1 MGKPGYVAVAFRTP
15 TGDWEFNGHALLL
28 HETIRT
34 FSLHLPESPP
44 DPARY
49 SYERLQLIET
59 TPYPELGVPLKGGH
73 VAFHVAFSV
82 ERGTLKLDLRTDKG
96 EFWANGE
103 YPFHIWG
110 SNKALQETS
119 LPCGLGRPEGR
130 R

>member
-1 MGKPGYVAVAFRTP
+1 MRFGFCLLTLTLLAGCSGERHSYLEFVCPVGKPGYVAVAFRTP

-59 TPYPELGVPLKGGH
+59 TPYPEVGVPLKGGH
-73 VAFHVAFSV
+73 VA
-82 ERGTLKLDLRTDKG
+82 LDG
-96 EFWANGE
+96 AGANHE
-103 YPFHIWG
+103 LA
-110 SNKALQETS
+110 ALPS
-119 LPCGLGRPEGR
+119 
-130 R
+130 